1 MGTLTLLL
9 CSLPPLAVMGVA
21 VLGGLRTGSSAVLS
35 MLVLSALDLA
45 ASVTIPLMRDE
56 EPVQSVRFVTP
67 DQDGVAE
74 APRSPD
80 PIRLTRRSEPL
91 VLYR

>member
-1 MGTLTLLL
+1 MGTLALLL

-21 VLGGLRTGSSAVLS
+21 ILYGLRTGSSAVLS
-35 MLVLSALDLA
+35 MLVLSALVLS

-56 EPVQSVRFVTP
+56 EPVQSVRLLTP
-67 DQDGVAE
+67 DNDGVAV
-74 APRSPD
+74 APESPD

-91 VLYR
+91 MLYR